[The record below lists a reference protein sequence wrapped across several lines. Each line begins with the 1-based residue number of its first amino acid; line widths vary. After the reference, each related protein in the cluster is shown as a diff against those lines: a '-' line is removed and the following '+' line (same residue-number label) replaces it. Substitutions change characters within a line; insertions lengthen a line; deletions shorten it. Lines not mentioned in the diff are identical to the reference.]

1 MGIPFWIDNL
11 MTWIA
16 RLFSVLLVI
25 STSVATLYAWI
36 HPDVNPVSR
45 VVMLS
50 RVAFFLWELILLSC
64 IWKAR
69 SKVARWFMGLS
80 SGFFLAIALISFVFL
95 LWNSFSR
102 LEGTPGLLVIGVLGC
117 YAAFF
122 LGFGSIMWTAVRP
135 SPIFSS
141 SSDSHAR
148 S

>member
-69 SKVARWFMGLS
+69 S
-80 SGFFLAIALISFVFL
+80 SFVFL